1 MKISIEIDTGDGWK
15 KSDTVIKL
23 LNNGCE
29 KAKEIISNS
38 LEFDRI
44 KSATEKDFGNK
55 AESEEV

>member
-1 MKISIEIDTGDGWK
+1 MKISIEIDTGNNWQ

-44 KSATEKDFGNK
+44 KSGTEKDCGSK
-55 AESEEV
+55 AESEG

>member
-1 MKISIEIDTGDGWK
+1 MKIIIEIDTGAEWK
-15 KSDTVIKL
+15 KSDTVIEL

-44 KSATEKDFGNK
+44 KSGTEKDFGSK
-55 AESEEV
+55 QESEG

>member
-1 MKISIEIDTGDGWK
+1 MKISIEIDTGDNWQ

-23 LNNGCE
+23 LNNGYE

-44 KSATEKDFGNK
+44 KQ
-55 AESEEV
+55 ESEG